1 MRILGSEG
9 MYANTLG
16 QRQWFTTEVDI
27 PPKGCLAM
35 LGDNFRCHEL
45 RRVVLHG
52 ADPSLPT
59 AWPLL
64 CLATEMLGLSEQLAY
79 PNYFIFTPSPKIIHC
94 KFQGS
99 P

>member
-1 MRILGSEG
+1 
-9 MYANTLG
+9 MYANSLG
-16 QRQWFTTEVDI
+16 QWQWFTTEVDI

>member
-1 MRILGSEG
+1 

>member
-1 MRILGSEG
+1 

-16 QRQWFTTEVDI
+16 QRQWFSTEVDI
-27 PPKGCLAM
+27 PPKGRLAM

-45 RRVVLHG
+45 GRVVLHG
-52 ADPSLPT
+52 ADPSLTT
-59 AWPLL
+59 ALPLL

-79 PNYFIFTPSPKIIHC
+79 SNYFIFTPSPEIIRC

-99 P
+99 PE